1 MSQTPSLG
9 DWNAPVPEE
18 EASAIERTVRLCKD
32 VCAAFSA
39 PTRVTESSAQP
50 AAHVDDFFGN
60 AQAAKHAA
68 WAVVQA
74 VAAKGTVPP
83 GPACPLC
90 KNAVKLELF
99 TSKADVREFT
109 ISGMCKSCQDCF
121 FDA

>member
-9 DWNAPVPEE
+9 DWNAPVPAEE
-18 EASAIERTVRLCKD
+18 DSAIQRTVRLCKE
-32 VCAAFSA
+32 VCAAFTP
-39 PTRVTESSAQP
+39 PTRGAESSAQL
-50 AAHVDDFFGN
+50 ATHVDDLFGN